1 MARRSWKVNWQSA
14 RRLSLI
20 HICATVFGYY
30 VDDPER
36 FGIVEFD
43 KNGKAISIEE
53 KPEHPKSNY
62 CVTGLYFYDNRVVEF
77 AKNLKPS
84 ARGELEIT
92 DLNRIYLED
101 GTLNVELLGQGF
113 TWLDTGTHESLVD
126 ATNFVKT
133 VEQHQHRKIA
143 CLEEIAYLNG
153 WISKDELMEV
163 YEVMK
168 KNQYGPVSYTHLDV
182 YKRQVQDRISEEI
195 RIGVPEI

>member
-1 MARRSWKVNWQSA
+1 MSLVGTRPPTVDEWEQYELHHISRMSIKPGITGMWQASG
-14 RRLSLI
+14 S
-20 HICATVFGYY
+20 
-30 VDDPER
+30 
-36 FGIVEFD
+36 
-43 KNGKAISIEE
+43 KAISIEE

-62 CVTGLYFYDNRVVEF
+62 CVTGLYFYDKRVVEF

-92 DLNRIYLED
+92 DLNRIYLEN
-101 GTLNVELLGQGF
+101 GSLNVELLGQGF

-168 KNQYGPVSYTHLDV
+168 KNQYGQYLKDVMDGKYQEHL
-182 YKRQVQDRISEEI
+182 Y
-195 RIGVPEI
+195 